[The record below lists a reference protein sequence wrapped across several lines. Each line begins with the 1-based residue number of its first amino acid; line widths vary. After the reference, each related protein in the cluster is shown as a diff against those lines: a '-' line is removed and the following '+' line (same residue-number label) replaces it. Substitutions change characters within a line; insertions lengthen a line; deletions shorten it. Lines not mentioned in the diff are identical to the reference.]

1 MKRLIQLPAE
11 FDYNLLM
18 YALRDYRKPKDKI
31 RNLIQNQDIIRVKKG
46 IYVLG
51 VGYGKPYDKHVLAN
65 MIYGPSYIT
74 AQTALSYWG
83 LIPERVELV
92 ISMTFKRKKLFS
104 TPVGDFSYLCCQK
117 RAYSIGFKL
126 EEVGGG
132 KRIFIASPEKALCDL
147 FAPQTHLRSQ
157 GDVKEFLKMMRLDE
171 AFFEDCNHFLL
182 EEINTSYGKPSVRQ
196 LITYLKGRHV

>member
-1 MKRLIQLPAE
+1 MKRLLQLPAE
-11 FDYNLLM
+11 FDYNLLI
-18 YALRDYRKPKDKI
+18 YALRDYRKPRDKI

-104 TPVGDFSYLCCQK
+104 TPVGNFSYLYCQK
-117 RAYSIGFKL
+117 KAYSIGVKL
-126 EEVGGG
+126 EEVGDG
-132 KRIFIASPEKALCDL
+132 KKIFIASPEKGLCDL
-147 FAPQTHLRSQ
+147 FASQTHLRS
-157 GDVKEFLKMMRLDE
+157 R
-171 AFFEDCNHFLL
+171 
-182 EEINTSYGKPSVRQ
+182 
-196 LITYLKGRHV
+196 